1 MIRFIKSISIK
12 YIFIVIASISII
24 YAVFSIW
31 DISKIFISEL
41 HVGCGIYLK
50 RFGLYDR
57 SVSQFDTAIKL
68 DDRSIPAYDARALL
82 YNDIGEYSSASDDA
96 EKAIAISDV
105 DWNAWA
111 IKAVGSLNKYDYY
124 HTILYCDR
132 VLNLVNDWPW
142 IYNIRAK
149 ANFEVFELTKAKA
162 DSDRALTLDPKFADA
177 YDTRGRIYY
186 QYGELELALADLNEC
201 LRLNANLTDAYFFRG
216 LVEKDL
222 KEQDLAISDLKKFI
236 SLGNNKSKIYL
247 AKQYLEQLK

>member
-1 MIRFIKSISIK
+1 MIRFTKLITIK
-12 YIFIVIASISII
+12 YIFIII
-24 YAVFSIW
+24 VSLSTIYSVFAFW

-50 RFGLYDR
+50 SIGLYDR
-57 SVSQFDTAIKL
+57 SITQFNTSIKL
-68 DDRSIPAYDARALL
+68 DYRSIPAYDARALL

-96 EKAIAISDV
+96 DRAIAISDV

-111 IKAVGSLNKYDYY
+111 IKAVISLNEGDYY

-142 IYNIRAK
+142 IYNIRAI
-149 ANFEVFELTKAKA
+149 AHFEVFELLEAKA
-162 DSDRALTLDPKFADA
+162 DVDNALTLNPKFADA

-201 LRLNANLTDAYFFRG
+201 LRLNDNFTDAYFYRG

-222 KEQDLAISDLKKFI
+222 KEQDQAISDLKKFI
-236 SLGNNKSKIYL
+236 SLSNNKSKIYL
-247 AKQYLEQLK
+247 AKQYLEKLK